1 MPPKSRTKTYL
12 NWQRLVITCFLW
24 SFNFFFYYSWKWLSH
39 LIQNLASPYW
49 SPLQDSLTGG
59 PTDLW
64 KKAPCKKSFTQ
75 KNSTVHHVV
84 VKIWRSRMWQARH
97 FAHKNTIMKK
107 KRDLD
112 RAVGMEVEII
122 YICRVTYSFDFLRR
136 KSLPNKAE
144 VGVVTSDC
152 CEGFHAKFVYEVG
165 GENCFVHPLSKQT
178 SILRAYIY
186 YLLRGRLTCA
196 LSCGTNEL
204 GTTYQWKSL

>member
-1 MPPKSRTKTYL
+1 
-12 NWQRLVITCFLW
+12 
-24 SFNFFFYYSWKWLSH
+24 
-39 LIQNLASPYW
+39 
-49 SPLQDSLTGG
+49 
-59 PTDLW
+59 
-64 KKAPCKKSFTQ
+64 
-75 KNSTVHHVV
+75 
-84 VKIWRSRMWQARH
+84 
-97 FAHKNTIMKK
+97 MKK

-165 GENCFVHPLSKQT
+165 GENCFVQPLSKQT

-196 LSCGTNEL
+196 FEL
-204 GTTYQWKSL
+204 WNKRTWHNLPRKEPLTSVTLHFAAIFSFDEL